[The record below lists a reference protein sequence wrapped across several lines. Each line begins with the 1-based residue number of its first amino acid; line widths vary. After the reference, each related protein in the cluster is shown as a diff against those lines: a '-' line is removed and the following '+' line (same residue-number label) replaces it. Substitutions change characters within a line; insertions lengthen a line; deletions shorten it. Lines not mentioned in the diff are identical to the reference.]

1 MYVEYIYVVRSL
13 NLFQLW
19 SSVYSIK
26 VLKLA
31 DLLID
36 KDRFQRKY
44 IRVINGQLQ
53 IPIYIINNT

>member
-1 MYVEYIYVVRSL
+1 MYVEYIYVVGSL

-53 IPIYIINNT
+53 IPT